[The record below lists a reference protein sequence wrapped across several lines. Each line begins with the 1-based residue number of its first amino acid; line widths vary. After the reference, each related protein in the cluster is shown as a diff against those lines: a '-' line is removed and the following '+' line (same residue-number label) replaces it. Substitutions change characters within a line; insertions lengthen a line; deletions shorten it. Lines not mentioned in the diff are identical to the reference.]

1 MENKKILIPIILGSA
16 LLLGI
21 IFTLVYKKTSEDPF
35 KESVEQTLAPK
46 ESETTIETKVQG
58 DNSNSLEEFD
68 INKIKPNETKVVYV
82 DESGNILSEEDAKEI
97 EESEIESISQMVEQA
112 SIDAQ
117 SVNEEDYIVDESKE
131 AESFSQ
137 DEFSDFQSGVSLK
150 ISELTAQDAIRDLR
164 IVLKSEVEKY
174 APEYPELQ
182 GITSEMIDNYSE
194 DELYDLYNRISIISR
209 GY

>member
-21 IFTLVYKKTSEDPF
+21 VFTLVYKKTNEDPF
-35 KESVEQTLAPK
+35 KEPVVSTLAPK
-46 ESETTIETKVQG
+46 ETETPIETKVQV

-68 INKIKPNETKVVYV
+68 INKIKPNKTKVAYV
-82 DESGNILSEEDAKEI
+82 DESGNILSEEEAQAI
-97 EESEIESISQMVEQA
+97 EESEIESISQMVEQV

-117 SVNEEDYIVDESKE
+117 SVKEEDYIVDESKE

-150 ISELTAQDAIRDLR
+150 ISELTHQQAIDNMRKA
-164 IVLKSEVEKY
+164 LKFDIEKY
-174 APEYPELQ
+174 ASEYTELQ
-182 GITSEMIDNYSE
+182 GITPEMIDNYSE
-194 DELYDLYNRISIISR
+194 EELRELNNIISKISR

>member
-35 KESVEQTLAPK
+35 KESVVQTLAPK

-97 EESEIESISQMVEQA
+97 EEKDYSDQLLQDGMMTILRYGVACYKKRCMVQMMPLPEMT
-112 SIDAQ
+112 ID
-117 SVNEEDYIVDESKE
+117 
-131 AESFSQ
+131 
-137 DEFSDFQSGVSLK
+137 
-150 ISELTAQDAIRDLR
+150 
-164 IVLKSEVEKY
+164 
-174 APEYPELQ
+174 
-182 GITSEMIDNYSE
+182 
-194 DELYDLYNRISIISR
+194 
-209 GY
+209 